1 MVNSMEAFVGPA
13 VFFGLAILFYLVI
26 ELRIKMLKC
35 RG

>member
-13 VFFGLAILFYLVI
+13 VFFILAITFFLVI